1 MEKMTRFRLGVAAAA
16 LTGCAFGA
24 VALGPVLAG
33 AQESGDD
40 TTTTVPSEDGAT
52 DETAAREDCGP
63 GGRHPA
69 LRAGFEAAAEAIGI
83 EPSALR
89 DALQDGQT
97 IAEVAEANGVDP
109 ADVIAAM
116 VADAQERI
124 AQAVTDGHITQE
136 EADERLADLE
146 QRMTDI
152 VNGEIEL
159 RPGGPGRGHRFGG
172 PFGERPADEGTEDGT
187 EDGTS

>member
-1 MEKMTRFRLGVAAAA
+1 MEKLSRFRMGVAAAA

-24 VALGPVLAG
+24 VALGPVFAG

-40 TTTTVPSEDGAT
+40 TTTTVPADDTAPDAAAP
-52 DETAAREDCGP
+52 DEVPAGEDCGP
-63 GGRHPA
+63 GGRFPG
-69 LRAGFEAAAEAIGI
+69 LRGGFEAAAEAIGI

-124 AQAVTDGHITQE
+124 AAAVTEGRITQE

-152 VNGEIEL
+152 VNGDAEFPHG
-159 RPGGPGRGHRFGG
+159 PGGPGGHR
-172 PFGERPADEGTEDGT
+172 PRGERPDAPADN
-187 EDGTS
+187 